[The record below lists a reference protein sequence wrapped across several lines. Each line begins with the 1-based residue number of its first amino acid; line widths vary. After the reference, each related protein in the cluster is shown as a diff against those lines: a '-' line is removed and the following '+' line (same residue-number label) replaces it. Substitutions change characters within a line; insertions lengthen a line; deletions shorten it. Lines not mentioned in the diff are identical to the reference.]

1 MGEMSSEITKKT
13 PEQWVEHYQ
22 GAYLHNLTAESV
34 SRIIKSDMTNVARQ
48 CVSIGFHLKAA
59 RDRELY
65 KDAGYST
72 LWEYAADQ
80 FGLSMSSASRYI
92 TINDRF
98 SVGGNTPMLME
109 EYRNFSK
116 SQLQEMISLSP
127 EQAKKVTE
135 KTMVKQI
142 REMKPK
148 KEKPKEVP
156 TMVIDQEDTSDQCPG
171 QMQVGDYPGVVPEES
186 VATSQKEKI
195 PDTEVG
201 SRHCITGKSK
211 YGFCVCC
218 GHGGVQCCG
227 ECSESCNS
235 RCGWLDEP
243 QKNIQESEEVKPQE
257 EAETPEIVEYDRKT
271 LENLIKDAEYTLNLM
286 RDYWIQNQPYTYAKH
301 FMQLQAYKM
310 LLEYHEDLDKE
321 EVEEVVQPEL
331 PLLKNNDQRKEWLQ
345 NYRSWGLWYED
356 EHIGMAYYRFI
367 LPDGAQIIADEYLEP
382 IRRGVYEPT
391 SKFHLVGGDKNRYN
405 YHAAYALIGESETEI
420 INYLKKFK
428 NERVK

>member
-59 RDRELY
+59 KDRELY

-135 KTMVKQI
+135 KTTVKQI

-156 TMVIDQEDTSDQCPG
+156 SVVIDQEDTSDQCPG
-171 QMQVGDYPGVVPEES
+171 QMQVGDYPGVAPEES
-186 VATSQKEKI
+186 VATSQHGKCMYRPEKTCSLS
-195 PDTEVG
+195 PEEQKTKGDGTD
-201 SRHCITGKSK
+201 
-211 YGFCVCC
+211 C
-218 GHGGVQCCG
+218 GHTCCWNCINHG
-227 ECSESCNS
+227 TCNMECSSSEGRPVSE
-235 RCGWLDEP
+235 DEE
-243 QKNIQESEEVKPQE
+243 QETEEPVLE
-257 EAETPEIVEYDRKT
+257 NVIEYDRKT
-271 LENLIKDAEYTLNLM
+271 LENMIKDTENMLDQM
-286 RDYWIQNQPYTYAKH
+286 QDYWIQNQPYTYAKH

-310 LLEYHEDLDKE
+310 LLEYHENLDEE

-356 EHIGMAYYRFI
+356 EHIGCKYYRYRF
-367 LPDGAQIIADEYLEP
+367 DNGAELIVEESQGTPY
-382 IRRGVYEPT
+382 
-391 SKFHLVGGDKNRYN
+391 FHLVGGPE
-405 YHAAYALIGESETEI
+405 AAYGSLGPKWSHHVEYCRYPNSKTELAEF
-420 INYLKKFK
+420 LKEVQKSDKEK
-428 NERVK
+428 NT

>member
-22 GAYLHNLTAESV
+22 GTYLHNLTAESV

-65 KDAGYST
+65 KDAGYET

-135 KTMVKQI
+135 KTTVKQI

-148 KEKPKEVP
+148 KEKPKEAPAV
-156 TMVIDQEDTSDQCPG
+156 VIDPEDASDQCLG

-186 VATSQKEKI
+186 VATSQKEKCI
-195 PDTEVG
+195 YRPEFSCSLKPDEQKTAG
-201 SRHCITGKSK
+201 DGTD
-211 YGFCVCC
+211 C
-218 GHGGVQCCG
+218 GHTCCWECCNHG
-227 ECSESCNS
+227 TCNLECSSS
-235 RCGWLDEP
+235 
-243 QKNIQESEEVKPQE
+243 KNRPESEEVKPQE
-257 EAETPEIVEYDRKT
+257 EAETPTIIEYDRKT
-271 LENLIKDAEYTLNLM
+271 LENMIKDAEHTLNLM
-286 RDYWIQNQPYTYAKH
+286 QDYWIQNQPYTYAKH

-310 LLEYHEDLDKE
+310 LLKYHENLDEE
-321 EVEEVVQPEL
+321 EVEDVAQLKL
-331 PLLKNNDQRKEWLQ
+331 PLLKNNDQRKEWLR
-345 NYRSWGLWYED
+345 NYRSWGLWYKD

-382 IRRGVYEPT
+382 TSRGVYEPT

-405 YHAAYALIGESETEI
+405 YHAAYALMGESETEI

-428 NERVK
+428 NDKDVRVR

>member
-135 KTMVKQI
+135 KTTVKQI

-148 KEKPKEVP
+148 KEKLKEVP
-156 TMVIDQEDTSDQCPG
+156 AMVIDQEDTSDQC
-171 QMQVGDYPGVVPEES
+171 QVRCRWVI
-186 VATSQKEKI
+186 I
-195 PDTEVG
+195 PVWYRKNLLRRRNTGNV
-201 SRHCITGKSK
+201 CIG
-211 YGFCVCC
+211 
-218 GHGGVQCCG
+218 
-227 ECSESCNS
+227 
-235 RCGWLDEP
+235 
-243 QKNIQESEEVKPQE
+243 
-257 EAETPEIVEYDRKT
+257 RKR
-271 LENLIKDAEYTLNLM
+271 LA
-286 RDYWIQNQPYTYAKH
+286 PYH
-301 FMQLQAYKM
+301 
-310 LLEYHEDLDKE
+310 
-321 EVEEVVQPEL
+321 
-331 PLLKNNDQRKEWLQ
+331 LKNRKQ
-345 NYRSWGLWYED
+345 KVMGLT
-356 EHIGMAYYRFI
+356 
-367 LPDGAQIIADEYLEP
+367 AD
-382 IRRGVYEPT
+382 IRVAGIVSTMGHATWNAAVRKAGQ
-391 SKFHLVGGDKNRYN
+391 KAKMRNRRQ
-405 YHAAYALIGESETEI
+405 
-420 INYLKKFK
+420 KVPFWKMQ
-428 NERVK
+428 

>member
-1 MGEMSSEITKKT
+1 MGETSSEITKKT

-135 KTMVKQI
+135 KTTVKQI

-156 TMVIDQEDTSDQCPG
+156 AVVIDQEDTSDQCPG

-186 VATSQKEKI
+186 VATLQ
-195 PDTEVG
+195 
-201 SRHCITGKSK
+201 HGK
-211 YGFCVCC
+211 YIY
-218 GHGGVQCCG
+218 
-227 ECSESCNS
+227 
-235 RCGWLDEP
+235 RPEP
-243 QKNIQESEEVKPQE
+243 EEVKPQE

-271 LENLIKDAEYTLNLM
+271 LENLIKDAEHTLNLM
-286 RDYWIQNQPYTYAKH
+286 QDYWIQNQPYTYAKH

-310 LLEYHEDLDKE
+310 LLEYHENLDKE

-405 YHAAYALIGESETEI
+405 YHAAYALMGESETEI
-420 INYLKKFK
+420 INYLKSLRMR
-428 NERVK
+428 E